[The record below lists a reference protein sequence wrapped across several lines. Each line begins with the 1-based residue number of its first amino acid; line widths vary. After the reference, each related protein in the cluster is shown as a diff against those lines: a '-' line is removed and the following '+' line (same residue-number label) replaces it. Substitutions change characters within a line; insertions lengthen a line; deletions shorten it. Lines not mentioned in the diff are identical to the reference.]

1 MNRMDIE
8 HEKRLTQ
15 VEELAK
21 TNARRIENIEKR
33 QNNLDEL
40 VGTVKALAVREENVE
55 SDVKEIKSDV
65 KSLTGKSGKRWDNL
79 VDKIIVTVAAAI
91 IGFILARL
99 GL

>member
-1 MNRMDIE
+1 MDIE

-15 VEELAK
+15 VEEMAK
-21 TNARRIENIEKR
+21 ANAHRIENIEKR

>member
-1 MNRMDIE
+1 MDIE

-55 SDVKEIKSDV
+55 TDVKEIKSDV

>member
-1 MNRMDIE
+1 MDIE

-15 VEELAK
+15 VEEMAK
-21 TNARRIENIEKR
+21 VNARRIENIEKR